1 MAPQAATSLQVPVTS
16 QVPVTISTRGPVAVV
31 TVDDGADNTLDVD
44 VVHSLLS
51 AFQSVQSHAGAVVLA
66 GRPGC
71 YSTGFDDEILR
82 SGDEAAEDLLNMATD
97 TLLRLVE
104 FPRPLVIACT
114 GDALEAAAVSLLC
127 GDVRIGAAGD
137 FKIGMDFVAR
147 GVTVPDLAVE
157 LARSRLSPRHM
168 AMAVNAAHLYAPD
181 EAVPAG
187 FLDYVTTG
195 DVVEQ
200 ACETAAGLAERL
212 DPKAFVATR
221 TLTNGSLTDA
231 VTRTAGDMW
240 RLRRA
245 SQRTP
250 SP

>member
-1 MAPQAATSLQVPVTS
+1 M
-16 QVPVTISTRGPVAVV
+16 TINTRGPVAVV

-44 VVHSLLS
+44 VVHSLAS
-51 AFQSVQSHAGAVVLA
+51 ALQSVQNHAGAVVLA

-71 YSTGFDDEILR
+71 YSAGFDHEILR
-82 SGDEAAEDLLNMATD
+82 SGGEAASDLLHIATD

-114 GDALEAAAVSLLC
+114 GDALEVAAVSLLC

-137 FKIGMDFVAR
+137 FKIGMNFVSS
-147 GVTVPDLAVE
+147 GVPVPDLAVE
-157 LARSRLSPRHM
+157 LARSRLSPRHR
-168 AMAVNAAHLYAPD
+168 AMAVNAAHLYTPD
-181 EAVPAG
+181 EAVEAG
-187 FLDYVTTG
+187 FLDYVTAG

-212 DPKAFVATR
+212 DPRAFEATR
-221 TLTNGSLTDA
+221 ALTNGSLTDA

-245 SQRTP
+245 SQRAVGR
-250 SP
+250 